1 MWHLGNISSWDIF
14 YQPRSFLT
22 QLIGVACYAVFCL
35 STSFL
40 IIFTLKKVVGIR
52 VSEREELEGLD
63 AHEHGMDAYPDFRLN
78 EH

>member
-1 MWHLGNISSWDIF
+1 MFGNLAGWS
-14 YQPRSFLT
+14 QFLS
-22 QLIGVACYAVFCL
+22 QLIGIGSYAAICII
-35 STSFL
+35 SSFL
-40 IIFTLKKVVGIR
+40 IMYGLKKTVGIR